1 MKRLNIKQLLK
12 QEGASTI
19 IGAAHAL
26 IAEIAEKTHYDGIW
40 LSSFETHAWDLLPD
54 ANILNFFSHPTF
66 CTPMPYTQL
75 F

>member
-26 IAEIAEKTHYDGIW
+26 IAEIAEKTHKLAY
-40 LSSFETHAWDLLPD
+40 DLL
-54 ANILNFFSHPTF
+54 NF
-66 CTPMPYTQL
+66 
-75 F
+75 